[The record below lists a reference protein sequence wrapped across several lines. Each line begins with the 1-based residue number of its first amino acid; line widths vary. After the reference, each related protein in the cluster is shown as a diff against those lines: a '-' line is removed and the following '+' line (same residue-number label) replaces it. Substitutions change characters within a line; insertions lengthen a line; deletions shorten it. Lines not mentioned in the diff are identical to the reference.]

1 MAGERPSF
9 SEMTYLAPGAVDSG
23 RMRLPAADEPPRPD
37 PDDHLVEPGTR
48 YEVFEG
54 ERVYVSPARPGHG
67 DIHARLD
74 KVIDHHV
81 ASGYKASADL
91 LTRRSQDSDFATDT
105 SVRRKGR
112 NPATGHR
119 YLEEL
124 SFEIFFQESREYART
139 RARQV
144 LASGVR
150 RMFGIFA
157 RERYRDSDVD
167 DVVEYTVAEWSAEL
181 DDWRMLA
188 PGDVIE
194 DPALHLPIPVEALID
209 GLASDDAAARALL
222 AKQNRVLNHALEE
235 REAQVRREERLAT
248 MRENLFHLLEHR
260 RIPLD
265 AAQRGRIDTC
275 DDPVTLQRWL
285 LRANEVR
292 DAAELLG

>member
-1 MAGERPSF
+1 MGRERGSF
-9 SEMTYLAPGAVDSG
+9 AAMTYLAPGAVHSG
-23 RMRLPAADEPPRPD
+23 SMRLPAADGLPGLD

-67 DIHARLD
+67 DIHNQLD
-74 KVIDHHV
+74 MVIRHH
-81 ASGYKASADL
+81 AAPGYKASSDL

-105 SVRRKGR
+105 SVRRMGR

-124 SFEIFFQESREYART
+124 SFEVFFQESREYART
-139 RARQV
+139 RARKV

-150 RMFGIFA
+150 RMFAIFA
-157 RERYRDSDVD
+157 RERYPDSDVD
-167 DVVEYTVAEWSAEL
+167 DVVEYTVAEWSPEQ

-188 PGDVIE
+188 PGEVIE
-194 DPALHLPIPVEALID
+194 DPALHLPLPVEALID

-222 AKQNRVLNHALEE
+222 ARKNRVLDEHT
-235 REAQVRREERLAT
+235 AQARRETHLST
-248 MRENLFHLLEHR
+248 MRENLFDLLDHR

-265 AAQRGRIDTC
+265 AAQRARIEAC
-275 DDPVTLQRWL
+275 DDPEALKRWL
-285 LRANEVR
+285 LRAAEVQ
-292 DAAELLG
+292 DAAALLG